1 MPRIEAVLFDAAGTL
16 LHVTPS
22 VGHVYAREAAACG
35 VHCDPDALDA
45 AFGAVWRARRE
56 AARHGDP
63 VPWSDPVERA
73 WWRDIV
79 VDVFTRAGRIDAFDG
94 QFDRYFE
101 EVYELFATPPVWRLF
116 DDVLPCLD
124 ALDEAGL
131 RCAVL
136 SNWDS
141 RLPRLVA
148 RMGLDPR
155 FEFVLT
161 SAESGWRKPHPG
173 AFQAALGKLGVP
185 VDRVLH
191 VGDSHRDDVTGA
203 LAAGITPVWV
213 DRKGRGHPDAPPH
226 TVESLAAV
234 PELVGASH

>member
-1 MPRIEAVLFDAAGTL
+1 MPPIEAVLFDAAGTL
-16 LHVTPS
+16 LRVTPS
-22 VGHVYAREAAACG
+22 VGHLYAREAALYG
-35 VHCDPDALDA
+35 VVCEPEALDE
-45 AFGAVWRARRE
+45 AFGRVWRARRD

-63 VPWSDPVERA
+63 VAWSDAIERA
-73 WWRDIV
+73 WWRGIV
-79 VDVFTRAGRIDAFDG
+79 VEVFEETGQLARFDG
-94 QFDRYFE
+94 QFDRYFGGI
-101 EVYELFATPPVWRLF
+101 YELFAMPAAWRLF

-124 ALDEAGL
+124 ALEAAGV

-141 RLPRLVA
+141 RLPRLIA

-173 AFQAALGKLGVP
+173 AFQVALGKLGAP
-185 VDRVLH
+185 LDRVLH

-203 LAAGITPVWV
+203 RAAGITPVWL
-213 DRKGRGHPDAPPH
+213 DRKGRGHEDAPPH
-226 TVESLAAV
+226 TINSLAAL
-234 PELVGASH
+234 PALVAG